1 MSVQIYLS
9 IYRADQAEKQ
19 LRVRVICKKWEL
31 GNVRVMLSS
40 FQ

>member
-9 IYRADQAEKQ
+9 MYRADQAEKQ
-19 LRVRVICKKWEL
+19 LKVRITCKKWEL
-31 GNVRVMLSS
+31 GNVEVMLSS